1 MLDVHAKSY
10 ASLCGG
16 SVVGNVAQ
24 NNRRNS
30 EFCHLGQ
37 GGSPKIMCRPLRQP
51 KLMVT
56 NEIGDLTPTDATD
69 AIDQV
74 NR

>member
-1 MLDVHAKSY
+1 
-10 ASLCGG
+10 
-16 SVVGNVAQ
+16 
-24 NNRRNS
+24 
-30 EFCHLGQ
+30 
-37 GGSPKIMCRPLRQP
+37 MCRPLRQP